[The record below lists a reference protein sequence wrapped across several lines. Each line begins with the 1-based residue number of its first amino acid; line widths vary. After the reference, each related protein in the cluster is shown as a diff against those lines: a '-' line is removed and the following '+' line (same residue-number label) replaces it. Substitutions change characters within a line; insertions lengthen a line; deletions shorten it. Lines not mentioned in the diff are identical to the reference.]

1 MYANCL
7 GVKSFNFLYTTLSR
21 RYCIYACKRNDV
33 RCAKV
38 SSVRQ
43 LSGREVIQFPLHYLT
58 LGAHSNT
65 YFIYLIR
72 SFALRF
78 RYIGKKG
85 RRRRKIRLKIIFCSS
100 YSGISDISQ
109 RSTPLYIGDSTL
121 SLASWVL
128 RRITMTTARLRIT
141 GAMTS
146 ETT

>member
-1 MYANCL
+1 M
-7 GVKSFNFLYTTLSR
+7 
-21 RYCIYACKRNDV
+21 

-65 YFIYLIR
+65 YFIYLRSFEVIQFPLHYLTLGAHSNTYFIYLIR

-78 RYIGKKG
+78 RYIGKKERP
-85 RRRRKIRLKIIFCSS
+85 RRRIRWKIIFCSS

-128 RRITMTTARLRIT
+128 RRITGTTARLRIT